1 MKDLLTLDGVA
12 LSYHTAEGETEALRS
27 VSFSVR
33 QGEFLS
39 IVGPSGCGKT
49 TILSIVAGLLKP
61 TAGTVM
67 LTADL
72 SARRKAKWAT
82 CYKGIRCLNG

>member
-49 TILSIVAGLLKP
+49 TILSIVAGLVKP
-61 TAGTVM
+61 TAGTAM
-67 LTADL
+67 LEVCRQAGPY
-72 SARRKAKWAT
+72 RR
-82 CYKGIRCLNG
+82 